1 MKVGTV
7 LPTAESDG
15 PGRIP
20 TWTEVRDFAQHAEGV
35 GLDSLWV
42 ADHLYGNEPELPPQ
56 GIHEAWTLLCG
67 VAASTGRIGLGQLVT
82 CTSFRNPGLVAKMA
96 VTADAISGGRLALG
110 LGAGWH
116 DPEYR
121 AFGYPTDH
129 RVSRFEEALEI
140 IVRLLRGETVTF
152 AGRYYSMSEAALLP
166 APARRIPVLV
176 AGDGPRMLGL
186 TARHADAWNTAWF
199 ATLDDRIGMR
209 IAAMEAAL
217 HSAGRDRSDLHF
229 TSGLVLREADQP
241 TAAERIAGM
250 IDACSKLRIDE
261 VIVLLQ
267 PMTEASLHHLAEG
280 RRRYDGESRLRT
292 RSRR

>member
-1 MKVGTV
+1 MRVGTV

-15 PGRIP
+15 PGRTP
-20 TWTEVRDFAQHAEGV
+20 TWTEIRDFAQHAEHV

-42 ADHLYGNEPELPPQ
+42 ADHLYGNEPEQPPQ

-67 VAASTGRIGLGQLVT
+67 VAASTERIGLGQLVT

-96 VTADAISGGRLALG
+96 VTADAISGGRLTLG

-116 DPEYR
+116 DAEYR

-140 IVRLLRGETVTF
+140 IVGLLRGETVTF
-152 AGRYYSMSEAALLP
+152 EGRYYSMSEAVLLP
-166 APARRIPVLV
+166 APERRIPVLV

-186 TARHADAWNTAWF
+186 TARHAAAWNTAWF
-199 ATLDDRIGMR
+199 ATLDDRIEMR
-209 IAAMEAAL
+209 IAGMEAAL
-217 HSAGRDRSDLHF
+217 HAEERDRSDLHF
-229 TSGLVLREADQP
+229 TAGVVLREADQP
-241 TAAERIAGM
+241 TAAERIAG
-250 IDACSKLRIDE
+250 IIEACSKLRIDE

-280 RRRYDGESRLRT
+280 RRRYDGEALT
-292 RSRR
+292 